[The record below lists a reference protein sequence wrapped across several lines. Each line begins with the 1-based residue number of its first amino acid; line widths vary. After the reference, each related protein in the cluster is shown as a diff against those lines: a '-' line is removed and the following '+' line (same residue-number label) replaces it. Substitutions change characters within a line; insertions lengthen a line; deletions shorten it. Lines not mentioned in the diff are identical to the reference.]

1 MIQKGQLTS
10 PNMLRYHTLK
20 KKPAH
25 FKSFTGFTVE
35 EFENLADEIHLDW
48 AELQKSFYK
57 PEKKRLR
64 KYGGGRK
71 LKLAT
76 LEDQLLLA
84 LVWVK
89 LYCTNC
95 LLEYLFGIDET
106 KIKGYRKRIQ
116 PLFQNL
122 FLLPK
127 DKRKKIRT
135 LEELRKIIPDLDAVI
150 SDATE
155 QQISRP
161 GKKRKQRKYYSGK
174 KKKHT
179 VKTQITS
186 TVSTYIL
193 DVSESVEGKRS
204 DYKLLQES
212 GVLKW
217 IRNLKLYVD
226 LGYQGIDSD
235 FPEINAVI
243 PRKKPRGKPQTRS
256 NKIFNRK
263 MSRIRVRVEN
273 AIAKLK
279 KFRVLGEKFRHNLK
293 DYNATFRM
301 IASLVNFRTLQRNFE

>member
-1 MIQKGQLTS
+1 
-10 PNMLRYHTLK
+10 MLRYHTLK

-35 EFENLADEIHLDW
+35 EFENLVDEIHLDW

-57 PEKKRLR
+57 PEKKRIR

-76 LEDQLLLA
+76 PEDQLLLT
-84 LVWVK
+84 LVWAK
-89 LYCTNC
+89 LYCTND
-95 LLEYLFGIDET
+95 LLEHLFGIDESNV
-106 KIKGYRKRIQ
+106 GRYLKRIR

-135 LEELRKIIPDLDAVI
+135 LEELRKIIPDFDVVI
-150 SDATE
+150 GDATE
-155 QQISRP
+155 QLIPRP
-161 GKKRKQRKYYSGK
+161 GKKHWQKKFYSGK
-174 KKKHT
+174 KKRHT
-179 VKTQITS
+179 IKTQIAS

-212 GVLKW
+212 GILKW
-217 IRNLKLYVD
+217 IQDLKLYLD
-226 LGYQGIDSD
+226 LGYQGINSD

-301 IASLVNFRTLQRNFE
+301 TASLVNFRTLQRNFG